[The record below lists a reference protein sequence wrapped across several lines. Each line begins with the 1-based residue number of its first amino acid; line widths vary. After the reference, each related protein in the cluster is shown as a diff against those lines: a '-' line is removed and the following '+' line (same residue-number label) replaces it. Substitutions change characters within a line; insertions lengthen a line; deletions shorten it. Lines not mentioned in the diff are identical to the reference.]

1 MPPESEKF
9 EIPLIDIAKARRNP
23 WAVVKMIGALMLLGG
38 AAWTWHAGYRPANL
52 FGKAPAQVRFVEIDS
67 GDIDLVVVESG
78 TIESANN
85 ATVRC
90 QVEALIG
97 LVGGTE
103 ATAGSGRGTTGG
115 AGSSA
120 AGGSSAQGAASGTSG
135 TAGTGTSGSTS
146 KAKTTKKA
154 GSSSTSKTGSTGSKN
169 SSTSSTS
176 SSSSSSTASSGSGTS
191 TTSSSTTGTTT
202 TSSKPVIRSFTYTV
216 VAHTPLRPVTP
227 KGADTTAAS
236 KQSLSGTG
244 GGGGAGGGRGGGR
257 GGRGGGTAMLGDEK
271 PGSTRIVDILP
282 EGSRV
287 KAGDVVCKLDS
298 SSYED
303 EEKAQQIR
311 FLQAKS
317 YLEQAISMLEV
328 AKISLEEYRDG
339 IYPQDQQLVRH
350 YMETCELE
358 KERLER
364 NLKWSEDMLKKNFRT
379 AFQVKGDALALE
391 QASIALSEA
400 HGMFARL
407 VKQTG
412 PKILKS
418 LEANVRAIES
428 DKLTQ
433 EASFSLEKQRLERI
447 RRNIEHCTVKAPG
460 DGIVVYANQSLYFGL
475 VNINIDQG
483 VTLRQDQPIFNL
495 PDSQRM
501 RVKARINESKI
512 SVVHAG
518 QPVLIEIEAYPG
530 RPLRGVV
537 SEVMPISIPL
547 LLSDVRIYFAN
558 VDILDSFDDLRPGLS
573 ARLIFQVESRRSVT
587 RVPVESIRW
596 VNERPYVAL
605 YDRSAAQEGGQPWR
619 WQPIQIGLSD
629 LSFAEVLGGLKV
641 GDRVVSQPDSLPPPG
656 PEIQRPTTVADV
668 SLNSASN

>member
-1 MPPESEKF
+1 MLPEAEKLEIEPI
-9 EIPLIDIAKARRNP
+9 EIPKVRRNP
-23 WAVVKMIGALMLLGG
+23 WAVVKIIAALLFLGG
-38 AAWTWHAGYRPANL
+38 AVWTWQAGYRPATFL
-52 FGKAPAQVRFVEIDS
+52 GKAEALVRFVEIDV

-97 LVGGTE
+97 LVGGTD
-103 ATAGSGRGTTGG
+103 ATTGSGRGATGG
-115 AGSSA
+115 AGISA
-120 AGGSSAQGAASGTSG
+120 AGGSGAQGAASGTTG
-135 TAGTGTSGSTS
+135 TAATGTSSSTS
-146 KAKTTKKA
+146 KAKSTKKA
-154 GSSSTSKTGSTGSKN
+154 GSSSTSKTGTSSSKS

-176 SSSSSSTASSGSGTS
+176 SSSGSSSASSGSSTS
-191 TTSSSTTGTTT
+191 TTSSSTTGTTA

-227 KGADTTAAS
+227 KAPETTAAG
-236 KQSLSGTG
+236 KQNQGGTG
-244 GGGGAGGGRGGGR
+244 AGGGAGGGRGGR
-257 GGRGGGTAMLGDEK
+257 GPRAAAAAMLGDEK
-271 PGSTRIVDILP
+271 PGSTRIVEILP

-317 YLEQAISMLEV
+317 YLDQATSMLEV

-339 IYPQDQQLVRH
+339 IYPQDQQLVRQ
-350 YMETCELE
+350 YMQTCELE
-358 KERLER
+358 KDRLTR
-364 NLKWSEDMLKKNFRT
+364 NLKWSEKMFKKSFRT

-400 HGMFARL
+400 NGMFARL

-428 DKLTQ
+428 DRLTQ

-460 DGIVVYANQSLYFGL
+460 DGIVVYANQSLFFGM

-495 PDSQRM
+495 PDSKHM

-512 SVVHAG
+512 SMVHAG
-518 QPVLIEIEAYPG
+518 QSVLIKIEAYPD

-537 SEVMPISIPL
+537 AEVMPISIPL
-547 LLSDVRIYFAN
+547 LGSDVRIYYAN
-558 VDILDSFDDLRPGLS
+558 VEILEGFDDLRPGLS
-573 ARLIFQVESRRSVT
+573 ARLVFEVESRRSVA

-605 YDRSAAQEGGQPWR
+605 YDRAAAPDGGQPWK
-619 WQPIQIGLSD
+619 WPPSQIGLSD
-629 LSFAEVLGGLKV
+629 LSFAEVLGGLQV
-641 GDRVVSQPDSLPPPG
+641 GDRVVSLPGSLPPPG

-668 SLNSASN
+668 SLDSAGN